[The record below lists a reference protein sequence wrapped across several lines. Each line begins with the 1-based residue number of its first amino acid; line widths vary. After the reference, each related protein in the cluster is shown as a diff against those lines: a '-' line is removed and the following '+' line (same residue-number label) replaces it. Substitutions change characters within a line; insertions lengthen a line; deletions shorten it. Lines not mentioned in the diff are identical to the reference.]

1 MDWTGNYVE
10 CMNIQSG
17 EVDMVHREVFN
28 SGLLY
33 KGRGHSCSMQQRVM
47 IVIVRMGEGGKDEK
61 GGKPERLCGVVGKAS
76 LSLTSKAYGISLV
89 Y

>member
-1 MDWTGNYVE
+1 MILVTHREGLHE
-10 CMNIQSG
+10 HPGGQSCHG
-17 EVDMVHREVFN
+17 SREVFN

-61 GGKPERLCGVVGKAS
+61 GGKPERLCGVVEFHGI
-76 LSLTSKAYGISLV
+76 LTSMLP
-89 Y
+89 